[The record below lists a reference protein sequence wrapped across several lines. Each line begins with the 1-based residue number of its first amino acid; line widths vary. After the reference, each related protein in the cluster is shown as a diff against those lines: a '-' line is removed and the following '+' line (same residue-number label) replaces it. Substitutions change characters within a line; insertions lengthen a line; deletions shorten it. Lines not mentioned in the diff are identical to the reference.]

1 MAEAQ
6 DQGTLRKLVNK
17 IEYKVSDRGACEK
30 ALKRF
35 STWYEEEAQNE
46 EDFEILIIG
55 KTGSGKSTLI
65 NNLIGAEVA
74 PTDGGIHSVTSEMER
89 YTAVRHGVKLA
100 IYDTPGL
107 NDSRGGERD
116 EHTLEEIK
124 RLLQQNTQSVSLVIF
139 CFNLTT
145 TRITEIR
152 EVFPKYHSV
161 GIPWEKVVVALSF
174 ADRLAGDDQP
184 LRHHVGKW
192 ERAIRDK
199 ILLAELSVPE
209 QIVNRI
215 KFCPTAK
222 RPSKKLPDGEEWF
235 VHLWFSVLE
244 ILDPRSM
251 LNFLRLRNRYM
262 MTGER
267 VGQTRVG
274 SLTLTTLVTQY
285 KESFRTRIL
294 SALLR
299 AASLVVRRKKEGTE
313 NRPGEDSTHE
323 SDEST
328 DISNPSIN
336 STS

>member
-6 DQGTLRKLVNK
+6 EQGTFRKLVNK
-17 IEYKVSDRGACEK
+17 VEYKVSDRGACEK

-35 STWYEEEAQNE
+35 STWYEEEAQSD

-74 PTDGGIHSVTSEMER
+74 PVGDDVDSQTAEIEW
-89 YTAVRHGVKLA
+89 YTAVRHGVKIA
-100 IYDTPGL
+100 IWDTPGL
-107 NDSRGGERD
+107 QDSRGGERD
-116 EHTLEEIK
+116 KQTLTEIDSV
-124 RLLQQNTQSVSLVIF
+124 LQQKTTSLVIF

-152 EVFPKYHSV
+152 DIFQKYHGIS
-161 GIPWEKVVVALSF
+161 IPWEKVVVALTF

>member
-6 DQGTLRKLVNK
+6 DPEEGLFRRLIKSL
-17 IEYKVSDRGACEK
+17 EHKVSNPGACEQ
-30 ALKRF
+30 ALEWF
-35 STWYEEEAQNE
+35 SKWYAKEVQKD

-74 PTDGGIHSVTSEMER
+74 PVGDDVDSQTAEIEW
-89 YTAVRHGVKLA
+89 YTAVRHGVKIA
-100 IYDTPGL
+100 IWDTPGL
-107 NDSRGGERD
+107 QDSRGGERD
-116 EHTLEEIK
+116 KQTLTEIDSV
-124 RLLQQNTQSVSLVIF
+124 LQQKTTSLVIF

-152 EVFPKYHSV
+152 DIFQKYHGIS
-161 GIPWEKVVVALSF
+161 IPWEKVVVALTF